1 MYYDIS
7 MTLSENVQVYKNK
20 PEKKLKIINASN
32 FDNANVY
39 ESKIEM
45 NLHTGTHIDF
55 PLHIL
60 KEGKNSTDFDLE
72 RMLTKVKVLDFTHLK
87 DKITKDDLF
96 AYVIDENDFILLK
109 TTNSLSDT
117 FDFNFVYLEK
127 EAAEYLAIKK
137 INGVGTDGLGIE
149 RAQEGHPT
157 HHFLLENDII
167 ILEGLRLKNI
177 AAGEYQM
184 ICLPLKIDG
193 TEALPVRAILK
204 K

>member
-20 PEKKLKIINASN
+20 PDKMMKIKNHSN
-32 FDNANVY
+32 FQTSSVY
-39 ESKIEM
+39 ETDIEM

-55 PLHIL
+55 PLHII
-60 KEGKNSTDFDLE
+60 KDGKDSTGFDLD
-72 RMLTKVKVLDFTHLK
+72 RLLTKVKVLDFTHLT

-96 AYVIDENDFILLK
+96 AYVIDEGDFLLFKTKNSFSEEFDFDFI
-109 TTNSLSDT
+109 
-117 FDFNFVYLEK
+117 YLDSC
-127 EAAEYLAIKK
+127 AADYLVSRNIS
-137 INGVGTDGLGIE
+137 GVGTDGLGIE

-157 HHFLLENDII
+157 HHLLLENDII
-167 ILEGLRLKNI
+167 IMEGLRLKDVE
-177 AAGEYQM
+177 AGSYDM
-184 ICLPLKIDG
+184 ICLPLKIEN